1 MKNKL
6 KIVFFFNINEGRKN
20 SGYFEGVFNET
31 VIPLSLVGYA
41 LIIANS
47 VLHSSLAIYK
57 IILYPMHTRGKIVK
71 HRMDSRAVNSPE

>member
-47 VLHSSLAIYK
+47 VLHSSLAIYN
-57 IILYPMHTRGKIVK
+57 ILYPMHTRGKIVK
-71 HRMDSRAVNSPE
+71 HRMDSRAVNSPG

>member
-6 KIVFFFNINEGRKN
+6 KIVFFFFYINEGRKN
-20 SGYFEGVFNET
+20 SGYFEGVFNQT

-47 VLHSSLAIYK
+47 VLHSLYP
-57 IILYPMHTRGKIVK
+57 ILYPMHTRGKIVK
-71 HRMDSRAVNSPE
+71 HRMDSRAVNSPG

>member
-47 VLHSSLAIYK
+47 VLHSSLD
-57 IILYPMHTRGKIVK
+57 PMHTRGKIVK
-71 HRMDSRAVNSPE
+71 HRMDSRAVNSPG